1 MGRRAIK
8 KRSLRLILVDHHVIY
23 KSLSSNGLT
32 RTNRY
37 FRELGSMLKDKR
49 TKAAIAARILRF
61 ANGLLDDV
69 SPIGHVAEPTGNVS
83 LRCGGSKSRQTS
95 DIELWNA

>member
-1 MGRRAIK
+1 MGRRASK
-8 KRSLRLILVDHHVIY
+8 KRSLRLTLVDHHVIY

-37 FRELGSMLKDKR
+37 FHELGSMLKDKR

-69 SPIGHVAEPTGNVS
+69 PSIGH
-83 LRCGGSKSRQTS
+83 
-95 DIELWNA
+95 